1 MSKNS
6 SDSSG
11 SSFKFEQLS
20 EEEISDHDS
29 NRREELYQIFQ
40 REEFKKFALANGFDA
55 SSEFDDESFYKF
67 GAIISRDE
75 TLYNKILQIISERI
89 EEVIKI
95 EEFTEKELEILSE
108 SLDED
113 EASESEDEL
122 LDAQLTDENLKPF
135 RKIFERERYYQTDET
150 FFKKIKH
157 EIVTVDQ
164 SDTTALS
171 KIFTRFLN
179 EFNDDLNGDDCDIF
193 SPELYKDLMRRQQAF
208 INEAL
213 TMLEP
218 DIRQKVII
226 DALKQSG
233 SNLHLQENFK
243 ELISK
248 PLIDLECSEVM
259 AFLEK
264 FEEGNLAQSSTES
277 SGVTCAT
284 AAPLQGSHL
293 RIQNLKHVNKI
304 RASR

>member
-6 SDSSG
+6 SSSSG

-29 NRREELYQIFQ
+29 NRREELHQIFQ

-55 SSEFDDESFYKF
+55 SSDFDDESFYKF

-89 EEVIKI
+89 EEVMTT
-95 EEFTEKELEILSE
+95 EEFTEKELEILDK

-113 EASESEDEL
+113 EASESEEDEL
-122 LDAQLTDENLKPF
+122 LDTQLTDENLKPF
-135 RKIFERERYYQTDET
+135 RKIVERERYYQTEET

-248 PLIDLECSEVM
+248 PLINLGCSEVM
-259 AFLEK
+259 AFLENQ
-264 FEEGNLAQSSTES
+264 EDGNLTQSSAKS
-277 SGVTCAT
+277 SGIKCAT
-284 AAPLQGSHL
+284 ALPLQVAREIS
-293 RIQNLKHVNKI
+293 NTF
-304 RASR
+304 

>member
-6 SDSSG
+6 SNSSG

-29 NRREELYQIFQ
+29 NRREELHQIFQ

-55 SSEFDDESFYKF
+55 SSDFDDESFYKF

-95 EEFTEKELEILSE
+95 EEFTEKELEILDK

-113 EASESEDEL
+113 EASESEEDEL
-122 LDAQLTDENLKPF
+122 LDTQLTDENLKPF
-135 RKIFERERYYQTDET
+135 RKIVERERYYQTEET

-208 INEAL
+208 ITEAL

-248 PLIDLECSEVM
+248 PLINLGCSEVM
-259 AFLEK
+259 AFLENQ
-264 FEEGNLAQSSTES
+264 EDGNLTQSSAKS
-277 SGVTCAT
+277 SGIKCAT
-284 AAPLQGSHL
+284 ALPLQVAREIS
-293 RIQNLKHVNKI
+293 NT
-304 RASR
+304 

>member
-20 EEEISDHDS
+20 EEEISDYDS

-164 SDTTALS
+164 SDATALS

-208 INEAL
+208 IAEAL

-248 PLIDLECSEVM
+248 PLINLGCSEVM
-259 AFLEK
+259 AFLENQ
-264 FEEGNLAQSSTES
+264 EDGNLTQSSAKS
-277 SGVTCAT
+277 SGIKCAT
-284 AAPLQGSHL
+284 AVPLQVAREIS
-293 RIQNLKHVNKI
+293 NTF
-304 RASR
+304 

>member
-89 EEVIKI
+89 EEMIKI

-193 SPELYKDLMRRQQAF
+193 SPELYKDL
-208 INEAL
+208 I
-213 TMLEP
+213 
-218 DIRQKVII
+218 
-226 DALKQSG
+226 
-233 SNLHLQENFK
+233 
-243 ELISK
+243 
-248 PLIDLECSEVM
+248 
-259 AFLEK
+259 
-264 FEEGNLAQSSTES
+264 
-277 SGVTCAT
+277 
-284 AAPLQGSHL
+284 
-293 RIQNLKHVNKI
+293 
-304 RASR
+304 

>member
-89 EEVIKI
+89 EEMIKI

-208 INEAL
+208 IAEAL

-248 PLIDLECSEVM
+248 PLINLGCSEVM
-259 AFLEK
+259 AFLENQ
-264 FEEGNLAQSSTES
+264 EDGNLTQSSAKS
-277 SGVTCAT
+277 SGIKCAT
-284 AAPLQGSHL
+284 AVPLQVAREISNTNSHL
-293 RIQNLKHVNKI
+293 
-304 RASR
+304 

>member
-1 MSKNS
+1 M
-6 SDSSG
+6 
-11 SSFKFEQLS
+11 
-20 EEEISDHDS
+20 
-29 NRREELYQIFQ
+29 R
-40 REEFKKFALANGFDA
+40 
-55 SSEFDDESFYKF
+55 
-67 GAIISRDE
+67 
-75 TLYNKILQIISERI
+75 
-89 EEVIKI
+89 V
-95 EEFTEKELEILSE
+95 
-108 SLDED
+108 
-113 EASESEDEL
+113 L
-122 LDAQLTDENLKPF
+122 LDDLQQRL
-135 RKIFERERYYQTDET
+135 ERERYYQTDET

-208 INEAL
+208 IAEAL

-248 PLIDLECSEVM
+248 PLINLGCSEVM
-259 AFLEK
+259 AFLENQ
-264 FEEGNLAQSSTES
+264 EDGNLTQSSAKS
-277 SGVTCAT
+277 SGIKCAT
-284 AAPLQGSHL
+284 AVPLQVAREISNTNSHL
-293 RIQNLKHVNKI
+293 
-304 RASR
+304 

>member
-20 EEEISDHDS
+20 EEKISDHDS

-67 GAIISRDE
+67 GAIISKDE
-75 TLYNKILQIISERI
+75 TLYDKILQIISERI
-89 EEVIKI
+89 EGVIKI

-113 EASESEDEL
+113 EASESEEDEL
-122 LDAQLTDENLKPF
+122 LDAQLTDANLKPF
-135 RKIFERERYYQTDET
+135 RKIVERERYYQTDET

-208 INEAL
+208 IAEAL

-248 PLIDLECSEVM
+248 PLINLGCSEVM
-259 AFLEK
+259 AFLENQ
-264 FEEGNLAQSSTES
+264 EDGNLTQSSAKS
-277 SGVTCAT
+277 SGIKCAT
-284 AAPLQGSHL
+284 AAPLQVAREIS
-293 RIQNLKHVNKI
+293 NTF
-304 RASR
+304 

>member
-6 SDSSG
+6 SNSSG

-29 NRREELYQIFQ
+29 NRREELHQIFQ

-55 SSEFDDESFYKF
+55 SSDFDDESFYKF

-95 EEFTEKELEILSE
+95 EEFTEKELEILDK

-113 EASESEDEL
+113 EASESEEDEL
-122 LDAQLTDENLKPF
+122 LDTQLTDENLKPF
-135 RKIFERERYYQTDET
+135 RKIVERERYYQTEET

-208 INEAL
+208 ITEAL

-248 PLIDLECSEVM
+248 PLINLGCSEVM
-259 AFLEK
+259 AFLENQ
-264 FEEGNLAQSSTES
+264 EDGNLTQSSAKS
-277 SGVTCAT
+277 SGIKCAT
-284 AAPLQGSHL
+284 ALPLQVAREIS
-293 RIQNLKHVNKI
+293 NTF
-304 RASR
+304 

>member
-20 EEEISDHDS
+20 EEKISDHDS

-40 REEFKKFALANGFDA
+40 REEFKKLALANGFDA

-67 GAIISRDE
+67 GAIISKDE
-75 TLYNKILQIISERI
+75 TLYDKILQIISERI
-89 EEVIKI
+89 EGVIKI

-113 EASESEDEL
+113 EASESEEDEL
-122 LDAQLTDENLKPF
+122 LDAQLTDANLKPF
-135 RKIFERERYYQTDET
+135 RKIVERERYYQTDET

-208 INEAL
+208 IAEAL

-248 PLIDLECSEVM
+248 PLINLGCSEVM
-259 AFLEK
+259 AFLENQ
-264 FEEGNLAQSSTES
+264 EDGNLTQSSAKS
-277 SGVTCAT
+277 SGIKCAT
-284 AAPLQGSHL
+284 AVPLQVAREIS
-293 RIQNLKHVNKI
+293 NTF
-304 RASR
+304 